1 MKKFTLVTI
10 FILCLALQLY
20 AQKKPEID
28 RNQFKISAEK
38 VEFSEDGGNKKLSV
52 TADNEW
58 SIKSRPD
65 SWVTVSKNGNTLQL
79 SAGKNNSTK
88 SLTTN
93 LTITSK
99 NKDIKIKITQSA
111 ASILEVSPKSAHFE
125 AGGGTK
131 YFTVNST
138 KSWSIGT
145 STTSF
150 GHLDRNGNT
159 LTLRVNASKQTSPRT
174 DYFIINSGSKS
185 VRVDISQSAAKIKSN
200 TNTPTKFS
208 ISSSSANF
216 SSNGGSKTFTVTS
229 SNPWRIETG
238 TASWGRLSKNGN
250 NLTLT
255 VDANKTE
262 KARNDWFS
270 IKSGNRTIRIDIS
283 QAGASSRFEI
293 SATSANFSAAG
304 GSKTFTVIST
314 DSWHID
320 KSTSSWGHLTKDG
333 NSITLSID
341 ANTKTTSR
349 TDYFTIKSGNKV
361 IRVNISQA
369 AAAPFM
375 TVNGSSEKV
384 SLYFDSENS
393 KKHITV
399 NTNIGGYE
407 IWGKPS
413 WCYISNRT
421 QTGFD
426 LGCLRNNSSEYRSN
440 YLEVRASGK
449 NVRISIFQDSD
460 DKKYWRKR
468 KGGWVNMAI
477 GLEGGYCIKEGS
489 WYSNSIIG
497 MRIGNYGDL
506 FQFELGV
513 APGVV
518 SCYDSSSVNFHL
530 PVYASLKLSATNGSF
545 YFKMG
550 GAYNA
555 IRDDDY
561 EGNYS
566 LRAGF
571 GSAWKHFEWDWA
583 FIQFNAPGY
592 NDNKDSYIFDSS
604 NMMVGM
610 RMAWYI
616 TR

>member
-38 VEFSEDGGNKKLSV
+38 VEFSEDGGNKKLTV

-79 SAGKNNSTK
+79 SAGKNYSTK

-111 ASILEVSPKSAHFE
+111 SSILEISPKSAHFE

-131 YFTVNST
+131 YFSVNST

-159 LTLRVNASKQTSPRT
+159 LTLRVDASKQTSPRT

-262 KARNDWFS
+262 KARNDWFT

-283 QAGASSRFEI
+283 QAGASSRFDI

-304 GSKTFTVIST
+304 GSKTFTVTST
-314 DSWHID
+314 DSWQID

-333 NSITLSID
+333 NSITLKID
-341 ANTKTTSR
+341 ANTKTSSR
-349 TDYFTIKSGNKV
+349 TDYFTIKSGNKQ
-361 IRVNISQA
+361 IRVNISQSA
-369 AAAPFM
+369 AEPHLA
-375 TVNGSSEKV
+375 VNGASDRI
-384 SLYFDSENS
+384 SLYFTSYGS
-393 KKHITV
+393 RKYVSV
-399 NTNIGGYE
+399 NTNLGNYE
-407 IWGKPS
+407 IWGIPT
-413 WCYISNRT
+413 WCHITDRT
-421 QTGFD
+421 STGFY
-426 LGCLRNNSSEYRSN
+426 LSCNINNSSYSRLD
-440 YLEVRASGK
+440 YMEVRTNGK
-449 NVRISIFQDSD
+449 KVRINIEQSYDINKHNRRID
-460 DKKYWRKR
+460 
-468 KGGWVNMAI
+468 GGWVNMAI

-489 WYSNSIIG
+489 WYTNNVIG
-497 MRIGNYGDL
+497 MRIGNYSDL

-530 PVYASLKLSATNGSF
+530 PVYASLKLSATSGIL
-545 YFKMG
+545 YLKMG
-550 GAYNA
+550 GAYNVV
-555 IRDDDY
+555 RNKEY
-561 EGNYS
+561 EGKYS

-583 FIQFNAPGY
+583 FIQLNAPSDY
-592 NDNKDSYIFDSS
+592 LDNKNLFDGS

>member
-52 TADNEW
+52 IADNEW
-58 SIKSRPD
+58 PIKSRPD

-111 ASILEVSPKSAHFE
+111 ASIPEASPTTTPIESGK
-125 AGGGTK
+125 
-131 YFTVNST
+131 ST
-138 KSWSIGT
+138 K
-145 STTSF
+145 
-150 GHLDRNGNT
+150 N
-159 LTLRVNASKQTSPRT
+159 
-174 DYFIINSGSKS
+174 
-185 VRVDISQSAAKIKSN
+185 KSN
-200 TNTPTKFS
+200 TTTRFS

-262 KARNDWFS
+262 RARNDWFS

-283 QAGASSRFEI
+283 QARSSSRFEI
-293 SATSANFSAAG
+293 SATSANFSEAG
-304 GSKTFTVIST
+304 GSKTFTVTST
-314 DSWHID
+314 DSWQID

-333 NSITLSID
+333 NSITLKID
-341 ANTKTTSR
+341 ANTKTSSR
-349 TDYFTIKSGNKV
+349 TDYFTIKSGNKQ

>member
-52 TADNEW
+52 IADNEW

-111 ASILEVSPKSAHFE
+111 ASIPEASPTTTPIESGK
-125 AGGGTK
+125 
-131 YFTVNST
+131 ST
-138 KSWSIGT
+138 K
-145 STTSF
+145 
-150 GHLDRNGNT
+150 N
-159 LTLRVNASKQTSPRT
+159 
-174 DYFIINSGSKS
+174 
-185 VRVDISQSAAKIKSN
+185 KSN
-200 TNTPTKFS
+200 TTTRFS

-262 KARNDWFS
+262 RARNDWFS

-283 QAGASSRFEI
+283 QARSSSRFEI
-293 SATSANFSAAG
+293 SATSANFSEAG
-304 GSKTFTVIST
+304 GSKTFTVTST
-314 DSWHID
+314 DSWQID

-333 NSITLSID
+333 NSITLKID
-341 ANTKTTSR
+341 ANTKTSSR
-349 TDYFTIKSGNKV
+349 TDYFTIKSGNKQ

>member
-52 TADNEW
+52 IADNEW

-65 SWVTVSKNGNTLQL
+65 SWVTVSQNGNTLQL

-111 ASILEVSPKSAHFE
+111 ASIPEASPTTTPIESGK
-125 AGGGTK
+125 
-131 YFTVNST
+131 ST
-138 KSWSIGT
+138 K
-145 STTSF
+145 
-150 GHLDRNGNT
+150 N
-159 LTLRVNASKQTSPRT
+159 
-174 DYFIINSGSKS
+174 
-185 VRVDISQSAAKIKSN
+185 KSN
-200 TNTPTKFS
+200 TTTRFS

-262 KARNDWFS
+262 RARNDWFS

-283 QAGASSRFEI
+283 QARSSSRFEI
-293 SATSANFSAAG
+293 SATSANFSEAG
-304 GSKTFTVIST
+304 GSKTFTVTST

-375 TVNGSSEKV
+375 AVNGSSEKV